1 MISSSIKN
9 EEVPALDEEVEA
21 PDSVEE
27 ADEPTESDGKTGS
40 ETLDDL
46 VGLYF
51 AESGRTPLL
60 TAEEEKWLGIQI
72 EEGKYLEQHER
83 TWGDLH
89 GIPAAGGYLVRSIAE
104 DFCREPSLFDA
115 LCRDIELSAQ
125 ENIINKTS
133 DPAFRQAIDGLIDP
147 QMSGRLAEITG
158 LSEEDAV
165 NALVRLSL
173 ASRLL
178 PWSLLPGAGECRC
191 VRDFS
196 ELLHTETMDQV
207 LQNTAGELWLH
218 FDRVRE
224 RAHRASN
231 HLVEANLRLVISM
244 VKKRYRSYGV
254 SFLDLIQEGNM
265 GLIHAVS
272 KFDHRRGYKFSTYAT
287 WWIRQSINRAIAQQS
302 RVVRLPVHM
311 AEIMTKLAR
320 ATQVLGQ
327 EFGRRPTTEELASE
341 MGVPSDKVDWAMKAS
356 IGEPVS
362 LETIVGKDGEGS
374 KLEDLIEDRT
384 RLSPEDEVA
393 EATLREVVRNAVS
406 SLPPRESKII
416 ELRFGLVD
424 GHSRTLE
431 EIGDE
436 FGITRERARQIE
448 REALRKLRHPSRSQS
463 LRTYL

>member
-1 MISSSIKN
+1 MFTKDKEGKQKN
-9 EEVPALDEEVEA
+9 LDDIELVGEDEEEEVEA
-21 PDSVEE
+21 EAEE
-27 ADEPTESDGKTGS
+27 ESRSDLES
-40 ETLDDL
+40 LDDL

-60 TAEEEKWLGIQI
+60 TAEEERTLGIQI
-72 EEGKYLEQHER
+72 EEGKY
-83 TWGDLH
+83 
-89 GIPAAGGYLVRSIAE
+89 IAE
-104 DFCREPSLFDA
+104 AEQKAQTVHNGAPFSVTLLNVVAADLCRNPSLFEA
-115 LCRDIELSAQ
+115 LCSELGLEREEGIAERVR
-125 ENIINKTS
+125 ENT
-133 DPAFRQAIDGLIDP
+133 FRRAVDGLIDP
-147 QMSGRLAEITG
+147 QISGRLADLSG
-158 LSEEDAV
+158 LGEEEV
-165 NALVRLSL
+165 LGCLVKLSL
-173 ASRLL
+173 ASRVI
-178 PWSLLPGAGECRC
+178 PWSIMDCPETVSVIDLVEYIESAPVKNRLCQSENDL
-191 VRDFS
+191 VR
-196 ELLHTETMDQV
+196 
-207 LQNTAGELWLH
+207 H
-218 FDRVRE
+218 FERIKE
-224 RAHRASN
+224 RAHRAAN

-320 ATQVLGQ
+320 ANQVLAQ
-327 EFGRRPTTEELASE
+327 EFGRRPTTDELASE

-356 IGEPVS
+356 VGEPVS

-384 RLSPEDEVA
+384 RLSPEEQVA
-393 EATLREVVRNAVS
+393 EATLKEVVRNAVS
-406 SLPPRESKII
+406 SLPPRESRII
-416 ELRFGLVD
+416 ELRFGLLD

-448 REALRKLRHPSRSQS
+448 REALRKLKHPSRSQT